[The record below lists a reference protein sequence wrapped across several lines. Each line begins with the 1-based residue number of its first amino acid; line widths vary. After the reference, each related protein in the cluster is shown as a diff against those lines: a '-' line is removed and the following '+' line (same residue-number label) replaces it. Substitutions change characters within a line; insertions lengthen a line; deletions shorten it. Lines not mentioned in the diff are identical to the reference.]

1 MSHRIDDKFAREP
14 PPGEQMGQQDHDLS
28 IVEVRAYPT
37 SFRVRPEDSISLG
50 VGRVVKRDSVIVKV
64 TTAGGLTGYGE
75 SHHGRAPG
83 AVAHL
88 VNTTLRQLVL
98 GRNAADVVGVWNA
111 IYAKQLA
118 SHGMGAG
125 TCLAMSGIDL
135 ALWDI
140 RGKAVGWPLY
150 KLLGGRRQPIPAYA
164 GGVSLG
170 YQEPDALVAEA
181 RPHVEAGYRAVKL
194 RVGDTPKRDI
204 ERIAAVRKAFG
215 EELVILTDANIG
227 YSVEDARRALP
238 AMEEL
243 HVGWLEE
250 PFPPHDCRSYE
261 LAAGFSRVPLAA
273 GENHYTRFEFSRVIE
288 DGAITIL
295 QPDLSKTGGI
305 TEALRIAAMASAYKL
320 RINPHSSM
328 TGLNM
333 AASIHFLAAI
343 DNGGYFEGDVSRNN
357 HFRDTLTSTPYTVGT
372 DGCVLPL
379 EAPGIGVEV
388 DEDFLAGHP
397 VIEGPSYV

>member
-1 MSHRIDDKFAREP
+1 
-14 PPGEQMGQQDHDLS
+14 
-28 IVEVRAYPT
+28 
-37 SFRVRPEDSISLG
+37 
-50 VGRVVKRDSVIVKV
+50 
-64 TTAGGLTGYGE
+64 
-75 SHHGRAPG
+75 
-83 AVAHL
+83 
-88 VNTTLRQLVL
+88 
-98 GRNAADVVGVWNA
+98 
-111 IYAKQLA
+111 
-118 SHGMGAG
+118 
-125 TCLAMSGIDL
+125 MSGIDM

-150 KLLGGRRQPIPAYA
+150 KLLGGSARRIPAYA

-170 YQEPDALVAEA
+170 YQDPAALVQEA
-181 RPHVEAGYRAVKL
+181 APHIEAGYKAVKL
-194 RVGDTPKRDI
+194 RVGDTPRRDL
-204 ERIAAVRKAFG
+204 ERIRAIRKAYG
-215 EELVILTDANIG
+215 DELVILTDANIG
-227 YSVEDARRALP
+227 YSVEDARAALP

-243 HVGWLEE
+243 GVGWLEE
-250 PFPPHDCRSYE
+250 PFPPHDYRSYE

-273 GENHYTRFEFSRVIE
+273 GENHYTRYEFNRLLE
-288 DGAITIL
+288 DGSITIV

-357 HFRDTLTSTPYTVGT
+357 HFRDALTTTPYVVGK
-372 DGCVLPL
+372 DGCVAPL
-379 EAPGIGVEV
+379 EAPGIGVEL
-388 DEDFLAGHP
+388 DEEFLSKHP

>member
-1 MSHRIDDKFAREP
+1 
-14 PPGEQMGQQDHDLS
+14 MGQPDPDLS

-150 KLLGGRRQPIPAYA
+150 KLLGGSRQPIPAYA

-170 YQEPDALVAEA
+170 YQDPDALVAEA
-181 RPHVEAGYRAVKL
+181 RPHVEAGYTAVKL
-194 RVGDTPKRDI
+194 RVGDAPKRDI
-204 ERIAAVRKAFG
+204 ERIAAVREAFG
-215 EELVILTDANIG
+215 EDLVILTDANIG
-227 YSVEDARRALP
+227 YSLEDARRALP

-243 HVGWLEE
+243 GVGWLEE

-273 GENHYTRFEFSRVIE
+273 GENHYTRFEFNRVIE

-357 HFRDTLTSTPYTVGT
+357 HFRDTLTSTPYTVGA